1 MRTLLI
7 IGEMRRKVL
16 KSQLSVEVAANLPLR
31 DQHREMFEGEKERV
45 PTKQQAQRRTP
56 NTVQVVL
63 FFLRGETEGGPVG
76 PYRGILGSETLFCCY
91 VVGNQ
96 TCRPNTVKFTGALSL
111 GWKQKAA
118 LQRANSNGPLIP

>member
-63 FFLRGETEGGPVG
+63 FFCVG
-76 PYRGILGSETLFCCY
+76 KQKVGQWAPTGAYSAVKLSFCCY